1 MSRRADRCVCVRA
14 PARLHMG
21 FVDLHGGLGRRF
33 GSLGLALERPFTEV
47 SLSTAGRVSAAGP
60 DAARATRY
68 ATMLAE
74 HFDLASGT
82 RIEVQQAI
90 PPHAGLGSGTQL
102 ALSVGVGMAR
112 LFDLDAESLEIA
124 SVLGRGARSGLGLG
138 LFEQGGFVVD
148 GGSAG
153 GYGPPPIITRLPF
166 PAGWRL
172 MLVFDRTRE
181 GVHGEAEREAF
192 ATLPRFPE
200 ADAAE
205 LCRLVLMQVLPG
217 LVEGDLEAV
226 GPALTRIQA
235 RVGDHFASAQGG
247 RFASPGVTRV
257 LDWLRSC
264 GIEGFGQS
272 SWGPTGFA
280 LCPDE
285 ETAMRLMAKAKR
297 RFADEIA
304 LDFVVTRGR
313 NEGASIRSESL
324 VH

>member
-1 MSRRADRCVCVRA
+1 
-14 PARLHMG
+14 
-21 FVDLHGGLGRRF
+21 
-33 GSLGLALERPFTEV
+33 
-47 SLSTAGRVSAAGP
+47 
-60 DAARATRY
+60 
-68 ATMLAE
+68 
-74 HFDLASGT
+74 
-82 RIEVQQAI
+82 
-90 PPHAGLGSGTQL
+90 
-102 ALSVGVGMAR
+102 
-112 LFDLDAESLEIA
+112 
-124 SVLGRGARSGLGLG
+124 
-138 LFEQGGFVVD
+138 
-148 GGSAG
+148 
-153 GYGPPPIITRLPF
+153 
-166 PAGWRL
+166 

-200 ADAAE
+200 TDAAE

-217 LVEGDLEAV
+217 VVEGDLEAV
-226 GPALTRIQA
+226 GSALTRIQA

-257 LDWLRSC
+257 LDWLRAC

-280 LCPDE
+280 LCPGE
-285 ETAMRLMAKAKR
+285 ETAMRLMAEARR

>member
-1 MSRRADRCVCVRA
+1 MSRRADHRVCVHA

-21 FVDLHGGLGRRF
+21 FVDLHGGLGRRY
-33 GSLGLALERPFTEV
+33 GSLGLALERPFTRV
-47 SLSTAGRVSAAGP
+47 SLTAAASVSAEGP

-68 ATMLAE
+68 AKMLAE
-74 HFDLASGT
+74 HFALASGT
-82 RIEVQQAI
+82 RIDVQEAI

-102 ALSVGVGMAR
+102 ALSVGMGMAR
-112 LFDLDAESLEIA
+112 LFDLDARSLEIA
-124 SVLGRGARSGLGLG
+124 TVLGRGARSGLGLG

-153 GYGPPPIITRLPF
+153 GYEPPPIITRLVF
-166 PAGWRL
+166 PPEWRL

-181 GVHGEAEREAF
+181 GVHGEAERDAF
-192 ATLPRFPE
+192 STLPRFPE

-226 GPALTRIQA
+226 APALTRIQA

-257 LDWLRSC
+257 LDWLRAC

-280 LCPDE
+280 LCPGE
-285 ETAMRLMAKAKR
+285 ETAMRLMAEARR

>member
-1 MSRRADRCVCVRA
+1 MSRRADRCVCVHA

-21 FVDLHGGLGRRF
+21 FVDLHGGLGRRY
-33 GSLGLALERPFTEV
+33 GSLGLALERPFTRV
-47 SLSTAGRVSAAGP
+47 RLTTAAEMSAEGP
-60 DAARATRY
+60 DAVRAARY
-68 ATMLAE
+68 AKMLAE
-74 HFDLASGT
+74 HFDLSSGV
-82 RIEVQQAI
+82 RIDVQEAI

-102 ALSVGVGMAR
+102 ALSVGVGLAK
-112 LFDLDAESLEIA
+112 LFDLDAGSLEIA

-153 GYGPPPIITRLPF
+153 GYAPPPIITRLAF
-166 PAGWRL
+166 PPEWRL
-172 MLVFDRTRE
+172 MLVFDRTRK

-192 ATLPRFPE
+192 AALPRFPE
-200 ADAAE
+200 ANAAE

-217 LVEGDLEAV
+217 LVEGDLEAA
-226 GPALTRIQA
+226 GRALTQIQA

-257 LDWLRSC
+257 LDWLRAC

-280 LCPDE
+280 LCPGE
-285 ETAMRLMAKAKR
+285 ETAVRLMAEARR
-297 RFADEIA
+297 RFAGEIA
-304 LDFVVTRGR
+304 LDFVITRGR

>member
-1 MSRRADRCVCVRA
+1 MSRRADRCICIHA

-21 FVDLHGGLGRRF
+21 FVDLHGGLGRRY
-33 GSLGLALERPFTEV
+33 GSLGLALERPFTRV
-47 SLSTAGRVSAAGP
+47 RLTAATGMGAEGP
-60 DAARATRY
+60 DASRAVRY
-68 ATMLAE
+68 AQTLAE
-74 HFDLASGT
+74 HFDLPAGVH
-82 RIEVQQAI
+82 IDVLEAV

-102 ALSVGVGMAR
+102 ALSVGVGMAK
-112 LFDLDAESLEIA
+112 LFEIDTASLEIA
-124 SVLGRGARSGLGLG
+124 TVLGRGARSGLGLG

-153 GYGPPPIITRLPF
+153 GYAPPPIITRLAF
-166 PAGWRL
+166 PPAWRL
-172 MLVFDRTRE
+172 MLIFDRSRE

-192 ATLPRFPE
+192 AALPRFPE

-217 LVEGDLEAV
+217 LVEGDLEVV

-247 RFASPGVTRV
+247 RFSSPGVARV
-257 LDWLRSC
+257 LDWLRAS

-280 LCPDE
+280 LCPGED
-285 ETAMRLMAKAKR
+285 TAMRLMTEARR
-297 RFADEIA
+297 RFADDIA

>member
-1 MSRRADRCVCVRA
+1 MPSRADRCVCIHA

-21 FVDLHGGLGRRF
+21 FVDLHGGLGRRY
-33 GSLGLALERPFTEV
+33 GSLGLALERPFTRV
-47 SLSTAGRVSAAGP
+47 RLTTATGMRAKGP
-60 DAARATRY
+60 DASRAVRY
-68 ATMLAE
+68 ARTLAQ
-74 HFDLASGT
+74 HFDLPTGVH
-82 RIEVQQAI
+82 IDVQEAV

-102 ALSVGVGMAR
+102 ALSIGVGMAR
-112 LFDLDAESLEIA
+112 LFDLDADSLEIA

-153 GYGPPPIITRLPF
+153 GYAPPPIVTRLTF
-166 PAGWRL
+166 PPEWRL
-172 MLVFDRTRE
+172 MLIFDRARE
-181 GVHGEAEREAF
+181 GMHGEAERAAF

-205 LCRLVLMQVLPG
+205 LCRRVLMQVLPG

-247 RFASPGVTRV
+247 RFASPGVTRA
-257 LDWLRSC
+257 LDWLHAR

-280 LCPDE
+280 LCPGE
-285 ETAMRLMAKAKR
+285 ETAMRLLSEARR

-313 NEGASIRSESL
+313 NEGASVRSESL

>member
-1 MSRRADRCVCVRA
+1 
-14 PARLHMG
+14 MG
-21 FVDLHGGLGRRF
+21 FVDLHGGLGRRY
-33 GSLGLALERPFTEV
+33 GSLGLALERPFTRIR
-47 SLSTAGRVSAAGP
+47 LSTATEMKAEGP
-60 DAARATRY
+60 DASRAVRY
-68 ATMLAE
+68 ARTLAR
-74 HFDLASGT
+74 HFDQPAGVH
-82 RIEVQQAI
+82 IDVQEAI

-102 ALSVGVGMAR
+102 ALSVGVGMAK
-112 LFDLDAESLEIA
+112 LFDFDTASLEIA
-124 SVLGRGARSGLGLG
+124 TVLGRGARSGLGLG

-153 GYGPPPIITRLPF
+153 GYAPPPIVTRLAF
-166 PAGWRL
+166 PPAWRL
-172 MLVFDRTRE
+172 MLIFDRSRE

-192 ATLPRFPE
+192 AALPRFPE

-217 LVEGDLEAV
+217 LVEGDLSVV

-257 LDWLRSC
+257 LDWLRAC

-280 LCPDE
+280 LCPGED
-285 ETAMRLMAKAKR
+285 TAIRLVAEARR
-297 RFADEIA
+297 RFAGEIA

-313 NEGASIRSESL
+313 NEGASIKSESL

>member
-1 MSRRADRCVCVRA
+1 
-14 PARLHMG
+14 MG

-33 GSLGLALERPFTEV
+33 GSLGLALERPFTKV
-47 SLSTAGRVSAAGP
+47 SLTSADRVSAEGP
-60 DAARATRY
+60 DAVRATRY

-74 HFDLASGT
+74 RFDLPSGT
-82 RIEVQQAI
+82 RIEVLEAI

-102 ALSVGVGMAR
+102 ALSIGVGMAR
-112 LFDLDAESLEIA
+112 LFDLDAGSLEIA

-153 GYGPPPIITRLPF
+153 GYAPPPIITRLPF
-166 PAGWRL
+166 PPEWRL

-200 ADAAE
+200 TDAAE

-217 LVEGDLEAV
+217 VVEGDLEAV

-257 LDWLRSC
+257 LDWLRAC

-280 LCPDE
+280 LCPGE
-285 ETAMRLMAKAKR
+285 ETAMRLMEEARR

>member
-1 MSRRADRCVCVRA
+1 MSRSADRSVCIHA

-21 FVDLHGGLGRRF
+21 FVDLHGGLGRRY
-33 GSLGLALERPFTEV
+33 GSLGLALERPFTRLRLTPGA
-47 SLSTAGRVSAAGP
+47 SVSAQGP

-68 ATMLAE
+68 AKMLAQ
-74 HFDLASGT
+74 HFDLPSGV
-82 RIEVQQAI
+82 RIDIQDAI

-102 ALSVGVGMAR
+102 ALSVGIGMAR
-112 LFDLDAESLEIA
+112 LFELDAGSLEIA
-124 SVLGRGARSGLGLG
+124 TVLGRGARSGLGLG

-153 GYGPPPIITRLPF
+153 GYAPPPIITRLAF
-166 PAGWRL
+166 PAEWRL
-172 MLVFDRTRE
+172 MLVFDRTHE

-192 ATLPRFPE
+192 AALPRFPE

-217 LVEGDLEAV
+217 LVEDNLGAV

-257 LDWLRSC
+257 LEWLGAC

-280 LCPDE
+280 LCPGE
-285 ETAMRLMAKAKR
+285 ETAMRLVAEARR

-304 LDFVVTRGR
+304 LDFTVTRGR
-313 NEGASIRSESL
+313 NEGAGIRSDSL